1 MTGRDR
7 AVGLTRKGFL
17 GFGGAF
23 LASGGLNAGAAETA
37 RTSDGTVRVSQDVPV
52 LGDYD
57 VCVVGAG
64 PGGIGAAVAAARA
77 GKRVCLVEHYG
88 YPGGVGTNC
97 DTPTFFRFADGERQF
112 IRGIAD
118 EIVRRLDRRN
128 AAWFLTRDGRYQPDY
143 ANPVRD
149 QPLTW
154 RVRSRVEDMRVAYHD
169 LLDEAGVDKV
179 FYAHLCGAVRDGR
192 RLTAAIIDCLEGPRA
207 VRARIFVDATGAAHL
222 IHRAGGRTTLA
233 APDKT
238 MHKSV
243 WAHVADSDVTPE
255 VMAENRKIYDN
266 LYRNHRERLPA
277 NVWAQ
282 LDGMGV
288 SVGYVNGNSCD
299 SRDMT
304 RMDAEMRR
312 RNFEVLAAFKRELRG
327 FDRAYIDTAI
337 HQVGS
342 RSGRHIV
349 GRECLSAAV
358 VLADKPPA
366 NSVMPIY
373 RYWGAHAASMKK
385 GFRGGNAGER
395 TGLGGLPY
403 GALVPADLDN
413 VFACGLGIA
422 VEEDY
427 VETIRM
433 MPSCIASG
441 QVAGTAAALALDR
454 SLADVGAVPY
464 GELVKRLE
472 AHDFIVRC

>member
-169 LLDEAGVDKV
+169 LMDEAGVDKV

>member
-1 MTGRDR
+1 M
-7 AVGLTRKGFL
+7 GLTRKGFL

-23 LASGGLNAGAAETA
+23 LASGGLNAGAAEAA
-37 RTSDGTVRVSQDVPV
+37 RTSDGMVRVSQDVPV

-64 PGGIGAAVAAARA
+64 PSGIGAAVAAARA

-118 EIVRRLDRRN
+118 EVVRRLDRRN

>member
-1 MTGRDR
+1 ME
-7 AVGLTRKGFL
+7 LTRKDFL
-17 GFGGAF
+17 GFGGTF
-23 LASGGLNAGAAETA
+23 LAVGGLAAGGL
-37 RTSDGTVRVSQDVPV
+37 GTGGCRRADAGEIDYCAQIPV
-52 LGDYD
+52 FGDYD
-57 VCVVGAG
+57 ICVIGAG

-97 DTPTFFRFADGERQF
+97 ATPTFFRFADDERQF
-112 IRGIAD
+112 IGGIAD
-118 EIVRRLDRRN
+118 EVVRRLGRRN

-143 ANPVRD
+143 DNPVRD

-169 LLDEAGVDKV
+169 LLDEAGVDKL
-179 FYAHLCGAVRDGR
+179 FYAHLCGTARDGR
-192 RLTAAIIDCLEGPRA
+192 RLTAAIVDCREGPRA
-207 VRARIFVDATGAAHL
+207 IRARIFVDATGAAHL
-222 IHRAGGRTTLA
+222 VHRAGARTVLA
-233 APDKT
+233 PPEKT

-243 WAHVADSDVTPE
+243 WAHVADCDITPE
-255 VMAENRKIYDN
+255 VMAENRKTYDN
-266 LYRNHRERLPA
+266 LYRKHRERLPA
-277 NVWAQ
+277 NVWAS

-299 SRDMT
+299 SKDMT

-312 RNFEVLAAFKRELRG
+312 RNFEVLAAFKRELKG
-327 FDRAYIDTAI
+327 FDRAYIDSAI

-349 GRECLSAAV
+349 GRECLTADV
-358 VLADKPPA
+358 VLADRPPA

-373 RYWGAHAASMKK
+373 RYWGAHAASMDE

-395 TGLGGLPY
+395 AGLGGLPY
-403 GALVPADLDN
+403 GTLVSADLDN
-413 VFACGLGIA
+413 VFACGLNLA

-433 MPSCIASG
+433 MPSCFATG
-441 QVAGTAAALALDR
+441 EVAGTAASLALDR
-454 SLADVGAVPY
+454 SLADVGAVPHA
-464 GELVKRLE
+464 ELVKALE
-472 AHDFIVRC
+472 KNNFIVG

>member
-1 MTGRDR
+1 M
-7 AVGLTRKGFL
+7 GLTRKGFL

>member
-1 MTGRDR
+1 MEF
-7 AVGLTRKGFL
+7 TRKGFI

-23 LASGGLNAGAAETA
+23 LAARGLNAGETVA
-37 RTSDGTVRVSQDVPV
+37 DGIDYRTRLPV
-52 LGDYD
+52 FGEYD

-97 DTPTFFRFADGERQF
+97 GTPTFFRFADGERQF

-118 EIVRRLDRRN
+118 EVVRRLGRRN
-128 AAWFLTRDGRYQPDY
+128 AAWFLTRDGRYKPDY

-169 LLDEAGVDKV
+169 LLDEAGVDKL

-192 RLTAAIIDCLEGPRA
+192 RLTAAVVDCLEGLRA
-207 VRARIFVDATGAAHL
+207 IRARIFVDATGAAHL
-222 IHRAGGRTTLA
+222 IHRAGGRTLLA
-233 APDKT
+233 APDRT

-255 VMAENRKIYDN
+255 VMAANRKIYDD

-299 SRDMT
+299 SKDMT

-312 RNFEVLAAFKRELRG
+312 RNFEVLAAFKRELQG

-358 VLADKPPA
+358 VLADRPPT

-373 RYWGAHAASMKK
+373 RYWGAHAANMKK

-395 TGLGGLPY
+395 AGLGGVPY

-413 VFACGLGIA
+413 VFACGLDIA

-464 GELVKRLE
+464 ADLVKRLE
-472 AHDFIVRC
+472 AQGHVVA